1 MLRQSS
7 TRDNEAHFV
16 KCLQARENA
25 TYDELFLRYRGL
37 IAGVANRLLGDAA
50 ESVDVTQEVFLKVF
64 RNISSFRG
72 DSGLK
77 TWIFKIALSE
87 VLNRQRSWRRHYRR
101 QMAALDEGLVD
112 RRPSPHQELEA
123 KERVTSLYG
132 ALDRLSHDRRAI
144 LVLRDIEGLPYG
156 DIAVNLGISTGT
168 VKSRLAR
175 ARADMKRIL
184 TKHPEGVQEISQG

>member
-1 MLRQSS
+1 M
-7 TRDNEAHFV
+7 
-16 KCLQARENA
+16 KCLQARENT
-25 TYDELFLRYRGL
+25 TYEELFRRYRGL
-37 IAGVANRLLGDAA
+37 VVGLANRLLGDAT

-64 RNISSFRG
+64 RNISGFRG
-72 DSGLK
+72 DSALK

-87 VLNRQRSWRRHYRR
+87 TVNRQRSWRRHYRF
-101 QMAALDEGLVD
+101 QTAALDERLVD

-123 KERVTSLYG
+123 KEQAGSVYV

-156 DIAVNLGISTGT
+156 DIAANLGISTGT

-184 TKHPEGVQEISQG
+184 TSKTCH